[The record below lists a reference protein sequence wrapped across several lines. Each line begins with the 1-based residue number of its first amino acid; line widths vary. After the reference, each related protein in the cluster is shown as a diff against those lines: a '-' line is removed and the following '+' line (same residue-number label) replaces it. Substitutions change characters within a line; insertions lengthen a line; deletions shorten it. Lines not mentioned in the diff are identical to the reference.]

1 MPREMLYSNEMAT
14 IAKRHF
20 SENPSWQE
28 KSVIIDVSG
37 IPIEVVYYYNS
48 ERNAVV
54 IPSPLA
60 VKKMIGSDFFEP
72 DFTEV
77 VYHIEKDL
85 NSKNFSISGSLIG
98 KGAAECHYVAFHQD
112 RQGKIALFDSKFSD
126 PERFLSASD
135 KPSLWEKLIGYLQA
149 PFRFIAFSLGFGQ
162 ITEAKFLD
170 QNIKVHRLGTQPAL
184 DGVSCGYHSIGAVLA
199 MSDEISHNSNSSLAK
214 IEQVVKQNKQLDGK
228 AEAYFLASD
237 QPITEFPAISSALS
251 TMPRAG
257 EAADSSPEPELSTEL
272 LSPIPLATA
281 KEEPL
286 DASRGSLDNAE
297 RSP

>member
-1 MPREMLYSNEMAT
+1 MPREMLYSNKMAT

-20 SENPSWQE
+20 SVNPSWQE
-28 KSVIIDVSG
+28 KSVSIEVSG
-37 IPIEVVYYYNS
+37 IPIEVVYYYNR

-60 VKKMIGSDFFEP
+60 VKKMIGSNFFEP
-72 DFTEV
+72 DFTAV
-77 VYHIEKDL
+77 VHHIEKDL

-98 KGAAECHYVAFHQD
+98 KGAGECHYVAFHQD
-112 RQGKIALFDSKFSD
+112 RQGQMALFDSKFSD

-162 ITEAKFLD
+162 VAEAKYLE

-199 MSDEISHNSNSSLAK
+199 MSDEISQNNNSSLAK
-214 IEQVVKQNKQLDGK
+214 IEQVVKQDKQLDCK
-228 AEAYFLASD
+228 AEAYFLAGD
-237 QPITEFPAISSALS
+237 QPISETPAISTALS
-251 TMPRAG
+251 AMPRVE
-257 EAADSSPEPELSTEL
+257 EAADSSPKPELGAEL
-272 LSPIPLATA
+272 SSPIPLAA
-281 KEEPL
+281 AEEKQL
-286 DASRGSLDNAE
+286 DTSRGLS
-297 RSP
+297 R